1 MILIMWVDVSGF
13 ILGFAVGWIF
23 YFLTVLL
30 IMKKTTDKVKM
41 ETIKKAKCKLA
52 YVLLSTLGFGLI
64 CVFVTNPVARY
75 ETMILF
81 SICLSIGWVDGMI
94 RKIPN
99 EWLLALIVCKISF
112 LFIDWQLSFLVQGLI
127 GLAAGFVL
135 FMLPSFLGIPI
146 GAGDIKY
153 AAVVGFYFGA
163 YGFIQVVLVMAL
175 GLFLYLLYLLITKKG
190 SLKTAA
196 AIGPYISFGV
206 MCTVLF
212 PLL

>member
-1 MILIMWVDVSGF
+1 MMWADVSGSV
-13 ILGFAVGWIF
+13 LGFAVGWIF
-23 YFLTVLL
+23 YFLTVFLAT
-30 IMKKTTDKVKM
+30 KKTTDEAKI
-41 ETIKKAKCKLA
+41 ETLKKAKCKWA
-52 YVLLSTLGFGLI
+52 YVLLSAIGFGLI
-64 CVFVTNPVARY
+64 CVFITNPVMRY
-75 ETMILF
+75 ETMLLF

-99 EWLLALIVCKISF
+99 EWLLALIVCKIAF
-112 LFIDWQLSFLVQGLI
+112 LFIDRQLGFLVQGLI
-127 GLAAGFVL
+127 GLAAGFIL

-196 AIGPYISFGV
+196 AIGPYISIGV
-206 MCTVLF
+206 MFTVLF